1 MEPPDWSLELAVES
15 MTIVPPES
23 EALIVDPVNSIVWLE
38 ELPLLASVLAVG
50 ESGPAL
56 DVLAAG

>member
-1 MEPPDWSLELAVES
+1 MES

-23 EALIVDPVNSIVWLE
+23 EALIVDPVSSIVWLE